1 MRAYLGWGLLL
12 ALGLSVLLL
21 GSQLAPLASGLY
33 AFANRPF
40 AWLAEPLNNLRL
52 GLGIPLLGAFLLG
65 LLGALAPC
73 QLSTNAAALSWFAQ
87 DAAGS
92 VWSRVGW
99 FVLGKALVYLALAGI
114 AVLVFGGSFSAPGA
128 FFTGVRRVLG
138 PLMVGMGFFL
148 LGLIRLPGPT
158 LGTGR
163 LGEWAKAKGGS
174 LGALSLG
181 AAFGLAFCPT
191 MFALFFGLMLP
202 TALASRLGLL
212 FPALF
217 AFGTALPVLVI
228 LALLDRGKTKGEVV
242 RGMRRSG
249 RWLNLVGGVILVL
262 AGLYDTLVYW
272 FI

>member
-1 MRAYLGWGLLL
+1 MKGYRIYLGWGLLL
-12 ALGLSVLLL
+12 VLGLSVLLL
-21 GSQLAPLASGLY
+21 GSKLAPLTSSLY
-33 AFANRPF
+33 ALANRPF
-40 AWLAEPLNNLRL
+40 TWLAEPLNNLRL
-52 GLGIPLLGAFLLG
+52 GLGIPLLGVLLG
-65 LLGALAPC
+65 LPGVLAPC

-158 LGTGR
+158 LGTGK

-174 LGALSLG
+174 LG
-181 AAFGLAFCPT
+181 AFGLAFCPT

-212 FPALF
+212 FPTLF

-228 LALLDRGKTKGEVV
+228 LALLDQGKTKGEVV
-242 RGMRRSG
+242 KGMRRSG
-249 RWLNLVGGVILVL
+249 RWLNLAGGVILVL